1 MDNFLQEVHMEL
13 FRETFTIMVVGMSLV
28 FFFLFVVIQC
38 MNAIAFCVRR
48 YEAKA
53 AKNEAVSEEDATKSR
68 RIAAA
73 IAVAMHTTEKH

>member
-1 MDNFLQEVHMEL
+1 MEL

-38 MNAIAFCVRR
+38 MNAIAFFVRR
-48 YEAKA
+48 YEAKV
-53 AKNEAVSEEDATKSR
+53 AKNETVTEEDVTKSR

-73 IAVAMHTTEKH
+73 IAVATHPTKH